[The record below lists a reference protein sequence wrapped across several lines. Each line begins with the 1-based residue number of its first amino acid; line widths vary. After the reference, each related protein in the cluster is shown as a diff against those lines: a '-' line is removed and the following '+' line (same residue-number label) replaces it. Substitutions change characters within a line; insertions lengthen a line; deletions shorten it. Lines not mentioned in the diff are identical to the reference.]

1 MSKSIIFTKHAKQRR
16 KLRKI
21 SNYEIQ
27 LTLNAPDQEIELK
40 PNLFKFK
47 KKVKKRKLQIIAQY
61 LKEQKKY
68 LIISVWVRGE
78 DDPTP
83 LAWRLITLPFKLIWW
98 FLKWLFKK

>member
-1 MSKSIIFTKHAKQRR
+1 MSKSIILTKHAQERK

-27 LTLNAPDQEIELK
+27 LTLNTPDQEIELK

-78 DDPTP
+78 DDPIP
-83 LAWRLITLPFKLIWW
+83 LTWRLITLPFKLIWW
-98 FLKWLFKK
+98 FFKWLFKK